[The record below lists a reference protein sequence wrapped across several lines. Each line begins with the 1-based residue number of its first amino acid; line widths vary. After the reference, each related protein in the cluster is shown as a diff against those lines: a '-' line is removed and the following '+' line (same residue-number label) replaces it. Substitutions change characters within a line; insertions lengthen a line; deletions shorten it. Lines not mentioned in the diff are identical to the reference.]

1 MENNI
6 EETEEQKKDRIR
18 KEILD
23 DLNNNSYKNNGN
35 INGEIQSFGPPK
47 KRSKVSFNKDDE
59 KKINSKD
66 ENITKTSSSNGGS
79 NKFLLLICSIIVI
92 ISIFFFPKISK
103 AIEKYRN
110 SKVKT
115 TVDVE
120 EVKEKEYPKLTLESE
135 ETSNLKYPIMH
146 VDNSVKTTY
155 HSKES
160 VKVSDF
166 SNNDIL
172 YNALADAYEGNM
184 AKYTGSYNGNYC
196 GSSANKVSINARY
209 LKLRIEN
216 LYNRKTNYT
225 LSDFVVPVTS
235 TKSKYVGTWKYNQ
248 ASDAY
253 IYYGDCSKTTIPNVL
268 YYDIRVPYEA
278 NSSDKNIELYV
289 YNYLAFAMVNK
300 TNNTYIIYSDAN
312 YTKELSRGTLTTND
326 YETELTNIV
335 KNTNKDNMNKYKY
348 TFSIVDCAY
357 QDYCFV
363 SGEWIK

>member
-6 EETEEQKKDRIR
+6 EETEEQKKDRMR

-23 DLNNNSYKNNGN
+23 DLNNNSYKNNKN

-47 KRSKVSFNKDDE
+47 KRAKVNFSKDKEGS
-59 KKINSKD
+59 INSKD
-66 ENITKTSSSNGGS
+66 ESVTQSPSSSGGS
-79 NKFLLLICSIIVI
+79 NKLLLLICSIIVI
-92 ISIFFFPKISK
+92 VSIFFFPKISK

-110 SKVKT
+110 SRVKI

-146 VDNSVKTTY
+146 VDNSVKATY

-209 LKLRIEN
+209 LELRIEN

-225 LSDFVVPVTS
+225 FKDFVVPVTS
-235 TKSKYVGTWKYNQ
+235 TKTKYVGTWKYNQ
-248 ASDAY
+248 STDTY

-289 YNYLAFAMVNK
+289 YNYLVFAMVNK
-300 TNNTYIIYSDAN
+300 TNNTYTIYSDAN

-335 KNTNKDNMNKYKY
+335 KNTSKDNMNKYKY
-348 TFSIVDCAY
+348 TFSIVNCAY